1 MKIPPHIADRA
12 AAANSSMK
20 LPVHLEH
27 EGLVSHRL
35 GPGRNRLQIRSVA
48 TVRWR
53 GVAVLHGFVAIRIFR
68 HKRKSEVNRRS
79 SLLAALNHK
88 MEMNIWTASPT
99 RLKSRS
105 RPIFDYRKATTS
117 ELRISAPIERL
128 CQGNASWTRSF
139 CTESCSCNFNLMN
152 AAYTSMSKSRFA
164 RRTHQDVKRRSA
176 YCKLPNSPAA
186 LTLDNNKHPLTTIS
200 THPGDRTLS
209 LCDDVRSK
217 QL

>member
-1 MKIPPHIADRA
+1 
-12 AAANSSMK
+12 MK

-105 RPIFDYRKATTS
+105 RPIFDYRKVTTS

-139 CTESCSCNFNLMN
+139 RTESCSCNFNLTN
-152 AAYTSMSKSRFA
+152 AAYTSTSKSRLA

-176 YCKLPNSPAA
+176 YCKLYRLPNSPAA

-200 THPGDRTLS
+200 THQGDRTLS

>member
-1 MKIPPHIADRA
+1 
-12 AAANSSMK
+12 MK

-105 RPIFDYRKATTS
+105 RPIFDYRKVTHVGIAD
-117 ELRISAPIERL
+117 
-128 CQGNASWTRSF
+128 F
-139 CTESCSCNFNLMN
+139 CADRKTVPRQCLLD
-152 AAYTSMSKSRFA
+152 AI
-164 RRTHQDVKRRSA
+164 
-176 YCKLPNSPAA
+176 LP
-186 LTLDNNKHPLTTIS
+186 H
-200 THPGDRTLS
+200 
-209 LCDDVRSK
+209 
-217 QL
+217 

>member
-1 MKIPPHIADRA
+1 MPICFSDRA
-12 AAANSSMK
+12 AATNSSMK
-20 LPVHLEH
+20 LSVHLEH
-27 EGLVSHRL
+27 EGFVSHRL

-68 HKRKSEVNRRS
+68 HKPKSEVNRRS

-105 RPIFDYRKATTS
+105 RPIFDYRKVTTS

-152 AAYTSMSKSRFA
+152 AAYTSTSKSRFA

-176 YCKLPNSPAA
+176 YRP
-186 LTLDNNKHPLTTIS
+186 
-200 THPGDRTLS
+200 R
-209 LCDDVRSK
+209 
-217 QL
+217 